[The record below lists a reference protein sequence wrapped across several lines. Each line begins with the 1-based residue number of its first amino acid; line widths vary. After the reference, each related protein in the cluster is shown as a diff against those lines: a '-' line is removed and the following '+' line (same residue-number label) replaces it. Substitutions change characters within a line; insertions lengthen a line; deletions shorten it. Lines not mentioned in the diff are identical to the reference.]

1 MSKQYDSE
9 GFMSTLL
16 EGSGARPK
24 DDYRQDSEDNEVRF
38 READEE
44 YQRLKAD
51 FARIARA
58 ERMTSHSRSDS
69 SRSSSLLGRQSQRRA
84 TSLPKFRIA
93 TFYASDVELWFN
105 QIETQFALHQINDDD
120 ERYSLTC
127 AALSGEVASD
137 VRDVLLQPFRSNKY
151 NSLKAILIERR
162 GLTTPERVNKVISGE
177 KIGND
182 IPSRFLRRLQKTAG
196 FGTKAVVG
204 KAVIRQAFIRQMP
217 ASIRAHLA
225 TQPYSATLESLAVLA
240 DRALAAEE
248 DVEES
253 KPGVAEIKVEETTKL
268 VGLLEDLSRRIK
280 KLETVTTS
288 EKKRNKGRGRANNYA
303 HAPAFAPNVQASGF
317 VSNQP
322 SQNRNEKDNAQPFAP
337 PTNLQPLARPFVP
350 PPNPQR
356 NDAGITETRHDSADA
371 SSPKLSHSKLLYVAD
386 KGHKCRYLI
395 DTGAAVS
402 VLPKSCANGISDADS
417 LPLVADNNSTIHT
430 YGNSKRVV
438 DVGLKREYPW
448 TFIVA
453 DVQQPIIGADF
464 LIHYNLLVDLRSRCL
479 RDMRTGLAIAASL
492 SSIKPL
498 SLNRVD
504 TVQNEYTKLL
514 GQFPELTRPTTKGE
528 TVKHGIT
535 HKIVTKGHLVFARP
549 RRLAPDKLITAKRE
563 FDEMIKLGVIEPS
576 DSEWS
581 SALHMVPKKNGD
593 WRPCGDYRSLNAQT
607 VPDRYPIPHIQ
618 DFTQRLAGWK
628 IFSKIDLVRAYYQI
642 PVEPSD
648 VHKTAVTTPFGL
660 FNFTRTPFG
669 LRNSGQTFQRFIDHV
684 TRRLDFVF
692 VYLDDLLVTSP
703 DHKTHKKHLRIL
715 FARLSEYGI
724 IIGPEKCQFGTTE
737 LSFLGHHVCAEGI
750 SPLPSAVDAIGN
762 FVKPEK
768 QRALRRYLG
777 MVNYYH
783 RCIPHCAAKL
793 TPLNNLLTAA
803 NEGHT
808 RLSPKSNF
816 DLKWNKNAES
826 AFSESKQILANA
838 TLLVHPDSTAQI
850 NITCG
855 ASDVAVGGVLQQFLN
870 GMWQPLSF
878 FSKKL
883 NPAETRYSAFDREL
897 LAVYATI
904 KHFRHNLEG
913 RNFFVNTDHKPLTFV
928 MSSVTERAS
937 LRQKR
942 HLAFIAEFTTDIR
955 YVKGETN
962 FVADALSR
970 PSVSAIHDGPAIDYK
985 ELSLDQANDAE
996 FTRLRHS
1003 TTSTMKFKLL
1013 KSFDNQL
1020 IWCDVS
1026 TGHNRP
1032 YLTAKFRRKVFS
1044 NLHGLGHPSHRATK
1058 PLINTRFVWHGMNI
1072 DIARWCRTCKG
1083 CQTAKVSRH
1092 NTPVF
1097 GKFTEP
1103 TERFDH
1109 VHVDIVGPLPYADGF
1124 RYLLTCVDRFTRWPE
1139 AIPMVDIRAE
1149 TVADAFFSGWIARYG
1164 TPATITTDRGAQ
1176 FESKLWDS
1184 LCNQFGIIRNRTT
1197 SYHPQSNGMVERFHR
1212 QLKAAIMA
1220 HESPNPWT
1228 ITLPAVLLE
1237 VSKLPGEFTKQYTVD
1252 ANTDLENYSD
1262 KLRVAMSR
1270 LRLCP
1275 PRDTQQH
1282 NIFQFKEI
1290 ATCTHVFLRRIAI
1303 APPLTAPY
1311 DGPYKVVARSGRVR
1325 KILVKGKVETVSLDR
1340 VKPAHLECEPTTGTT
1355 IQRKTPSKPRRSTA
1369 TRTSS
1374 RNPQGPPRTGSAE
1387 TPTSNGTRVKT
1398 KKSTAVRSSQKSA
1411 TVPKQIDV
1419 KVNLSN
1425 RDNTYVAPHSR
1436 APAVSRGNGNGGGL
1450 RTYSRIPLHLRG
1462 KTPGAADAV
1471 IDSTKS
1477 NHANIANREKISTDQ
1492 TVRKSR
1498 VGRIIQT
1505 PARFVQMVH
1514 AIVVP
1519 NDIYGGPN
1527 RIHRINNVFKL

>member
-1 MSKQYDSE
+1 M
-9 GFMSTLL
+9 F
-16 EGSGARPK
+16 
-24 DDYRQDSEDNEVRF
+24 
-38 READEE
+38 
-44 YQRLKAD
+44 
-51 FARIARA
+51 
-58 ERMTSHSRSDS
+58 
-69 SRSSSLLGRQSQRRA
+69 
-84 TSLPKFRIA
+84 
-93 TFYASDVELWFN
+93 
-105 QIETQFALHQINDDD
+105 DDD

-127 AALSGEVASD
+127 AALSGKVASD
-137 VRDVLLQPFRSNKY
+137 VRDVLLQPFRSHKY
-151 NSLKAILIERR
+151 ESMKAILIERR

-177 KIGND
+177 RIGTD
-182 IPSRFLRRLQKTAG
+182 IPSRFMRRLQKAAG
-196 FGTKAVVG
+196 SGPRAVVG

-217 ASIRAHLA
+217 VSIRAHLVI
-225 TQPYSATLESLAVLA
+225 QPDSATLESLAVLG
-240 DRALAAEE
+240 DRALSAEE

-288 EKKRNKGRGRANNYA
+288 ERKR
-303 HAPAFAPNVQASGF
+303 
-317 VSNQP
+317 
-322 SQNRNEKDNAQPFAP
+322 
-337 PTNLQPLARPFVP
+337 
-350 PPNPQR
+350 
-356 NDAGITETRHDSADA
+356 
-371 SSPKLSHSKLLYVAD
+371 D

-395 DTGAAVS
+395 ARGAAVS

-417 LPLVADNNSTIHT
+417 LPLVAANNSTIHT
-430 YGNSKRVV
+430 YGNCKRVV

-492 SSIKPL
+492 SSNKPL

-514 GQFPELTRPTTKGE
+514 GQFLDLTRPTTKGE

-535 HKIVTKGHLVFARP
+535 HKIVTKGHPVFARP
-549 RRLAPDKLITAKRE
+549 RRLVPDKLVTAKRE

-593 WRPCGDYRSLNAQT
+593 WRPCGDYRSLN

-618 DFTQRLAGWK
+618 DFTQRLAGSKK
-628 IFSKIDLVRAYYQI
+628 ISKIGLVRAYYQI

-684 TRRLDFVF
+684 TCGLDFVF
-692 VYLDDLLVTSP
+692 VYLDDLLVASP
-703 DHKTHKKHLRIL
+703 DHKTHKKHLQII

-737 LSFLGHHVCAEGI
+737 LSFLSHHVCAEGI
-750 SPLPSAVDAIGN
+750 SPLPSAVDAIVN

-783 RCIPHCAAKL
+783 RFIPHCAAKL

-850 NITCG
+850 NIKCD
-855 ASDVAVGGVLQQFLN
+855 ASDVAVDGVLQQFLN

-883 NPAETRYSAFDREL
+883 NPAETRCSAFDREL

-937 LRQKR
+937 LRQTR

-985 ELSLDQANDAE
+985 ELSLDKVM
-996 FTRLRHS
+996 TR
-1003 TTSTMKFKLL
+1003 
-1013 KSFDNQL
+1013 N
-1020 IWCDVS
+1020 
-1026 TGHNRP
+1026 
-1032 YLTAKFRRKVFS
+1032 
-1044 NLHGLGHPSHRATK
+1044 
-1058 PLINTRFVWHGMNI
+1058 
-1072 DIARWCRTCKG
+1072 
-1083 CQTAKVSRH
+1083 
-1092 NTPVF
+1092 
-1097 GKFTEP
+1097 
-1103 TERFDH
+1103 
-1109 VHVDIVGPLPYADGF
+1109 
-1124 RYLLTCVDRFTRWPE
+1124 
-1139 AIPMVDIRAE
+1139 
-1149 TVADAFFSGWIARYG
+1149 
-1164 TPATITTDRGAQ
+1164 
-1176 FESKLWDS
+1176 
-1184 LCNQFGIIRNRTT
+1184 
-1197 SYHPQSNGMVERFHR
+1197 
-1212 QLKAAIMA
+1212 
-1220 HESPNPWT
+1220 
-1228 ITLPAVLLE
+1228 
-1237 VSKLPGEFTKQYTVD
+1237 
-1252 ANTDLENYSD
+1252 
-1262 KLRVAMSR
+1262 
-1270 LRLCP
+1270 
-1275 PRDTQQH
+1275 
-1282 NIFQFKEI
+1282 
-1290 ATCTHVFLRRIAI
+1290 
-1303 APPLTAPY
+1303 
-1311 DGPYKVVARSGRVR
+1311 
-1325 KILVKGKVETVSLDR
+1325 
-1340 VKPAHLECEPTTGTT
+1340 
-1355 IQRKTPSKPRRSTA
+1355 
-1369 TRTSS
+1369 
-1374 RNPQGPPRTGSAE
+1374 
-1387 TPTSNGTRVKT
+1387 
-1398 KKSTAVRSSQKSA
+1398 
-1411 TVPKQIDV
+1411 
-1419 KVNLSN
+1419 
-1425 RDNTYVAPHSR
+1425 
-1436 APAVSRGNGNGGGL
+1436 
-1450 RTYSRIPLHLRG
+1450 
-1462 KTPGAADAV
+1462 
-1471 IDSTKS
+1471 
-1477 NHANIANREKISTDQ
+1477 
-1492 TVRKSR
+1492 SR
-1498 VGRIIQT
+1498 V
-1505 PARFVQMVH
+1505 
-1514 AIVVP
+1514 
-1519 NDIYGGPN
+1519 
-1527 RIHRINNVFKL
+1527 